1 MAHDT
6 NDPATSEQD
15 ALAKLRDLIKDIRVA
30 MVITTDEHGDL
41 HTRPMYA
48 QQAEMDGDLTRKTE
62 LDKQREIAQKR
73 TNTLSEANQKKKE
86 EEAAKAAAATKK

>member
-1 MAHDT
+1 
-6 NDPATSEQD
+6 
-15 ALAKLRDLIKDIRVA
+15 
-30 MVITTDEHGDL
+30 
-41 HTRPMYA
+41 
-48 QQAEMDGDLTRKTE
+48 MDGDLTRKAE